1 MKSFS
6 LGLVVG
12 IIISSVTFYFF
23 DDVIHHSHEPVST
36 KDKALIDAVIAQNSI
51 KSEVQE
57 AKEEAAIDESI
68 NSLFNRA
75 TSLMG
80 NRANENEVV
89 SLLEEALSKDPKS
102 EKILTNLSNYLL
114 SIERAEEAK
123 NLLISCVELYPSNE
137 LCNGNL
143 TNVFFNTPEA
153 QSYFDLCLKN
163 TPRNALCKYNLAG
176 FQFMKHDYKNSYETF
191 KELESHLDA
200 DEGGI
205 QFAKEDIYLNLGLNA
220 RELGKKKEARNYFDK
235 ACSLGQER
243 SCTELES
250 TK

>member
-6 LGLVVG
+6 LGLAAG
-12 IIISSVTFYFF
+12 IILTSTLFF
-23 DDVIHHSHEPVST
+23 FFGEEIHHGHEPVSS

-51 KSEVQE
+51 PNKVVE
-57 AKEEAAIDESI
+57 AKEEAAVDESI
-68 NSLFNRA
+68 NNLFNRA
-75 TSLMG
+75 TALMPD
-80 NRANENEVV
+80 RANENEIV
-89 SLLEEALSKDPKS
+89 SLLEEALAKDPKS

-114 SIERAEEAK
+114 SVDRAEEAK
-123 NLLISCVELYPSNE
+123 NLLISCVSLYPTNQ

-153 QSYFDLCLKN
+153 MKYFDLCLKN
-163 TPRNALCKYNLAG
+163 TPNNALCKYNLAG
-176 FQFMKHDYKNSYETF
+176 FQFMKHDYKKSYASF
-191 KELESHLDA
+191 KELEGYLDS

-205 QFAKEDIYLNLGLNA
+205 QFAREDIYLNIGLNA
-220 RELGKKKEARNYFDK
+220 RELGLKKEARSYLDK

-243 SCTELES
+243 ACTELEA